1 MASTEDVSHGR
12 TNSARCN
19 NSDRCAP
26 YNKQPT
32 QWDVSEAHSVPDAA
46 FLSQFKTALS
56 QSQDALGCEDLIAHS
71 KWPPRFDSQE
81 EIMMS
86 RSSVA
91 TVPELWPMAA
101 AVASPYNEPD
111 STESMPL
118 WRPLF
123 QATFGRHLYVSSFQ
137 LDQYL
142 RDDGM
147 LPPYFDFALACLA
160 SRVSPQAHPR
170 AGSMAS
176 PAAKYFDVGLK
187 LYIVTLELDNREART
202 VESVISSAFLATF
215 GLLSADESSWLKASV
230 ILTYSTT
237 ILRRLQMLNCEPT
250 SERTQL
256 SARRQNMI
264 VGYRYL
270 VDVLLAIH
278 IVMTQTLER
287 LIAQNH

>member
-1 MASTEDVSHGR
+1 
-12 TNSARCN
+12 
-19 NSDRCAP
+19 
-26 YNKQPT
+26 
-32 QWDVSEAHSVPDAA
+32 
-46 FLSQFKTALS
+46 
-56 QSQDALGCEDLIAHS
+56 
-71 KWPPRFDSQE
+71 
-81 EIMMS
+81 MS

-118 WRPLF
+118 WQPLF

-202 VESVISSAFLATF
+202 VESVISVCIVPQSSNWVGWHSGVDLLSHQSAFLATF

-237 ILRRLQMLNCEPT
+237 VSG
-250 SERTQL
+250 SELSHQPPRTTACK
-256 SARRQNMI
+256 SRESRHAN
-264 VGYRYL
+264 
-270 VDVLLAIH
+270 
-278 IVMTQTLER
+278 
-287 LIAQNH
+287 